1 MSEFTSDSEIVG
13 ATALSEN
20 QYLTFRLADEAY
32 GVDILKVE
40 EIRGWEPVREIPNTP
55 DFIKGVLNLRGVVVP
70 IIDLRARFGM
80 EQVEYHAKTVVIVL
94 SIEAGEEQHVMGI
107 IADAVSEVLD
117 VDQDSIK
124 KAPNLGAA
132 VNTRYI
138 KGMVMSENMVMLL
151 DADKLLNPE
160 EFSLI
165 GEIG

>member
-1 MSEFTSDSEIVG
+1 MSEFINDESG
-13 ATALSEN
+13 NLS
-20 QYLTFRLADEAY
+20 QYLTFQLADEAY

-55 DFIKGVLNLRGVVVP
+55 AFIKGVLNLRGVVVP

-80 EQVEYHAKTVVIVL
+80 ESVEYHAKTVVIVL
-94 SIEAGEEQHVMGI
+94 SIEVGDEQHVMGI

-117 VDQDSIK
+117 VGQEEMK
-124 KAPNLGAA
+124 KAPNLGSA

-138 KGMVMSENMVMLL
+138 KGMVMGKNMVMLL
-151 DADKLLNPE
+151 DTDKLLNPE

-165 GEIG
+165 GEMD